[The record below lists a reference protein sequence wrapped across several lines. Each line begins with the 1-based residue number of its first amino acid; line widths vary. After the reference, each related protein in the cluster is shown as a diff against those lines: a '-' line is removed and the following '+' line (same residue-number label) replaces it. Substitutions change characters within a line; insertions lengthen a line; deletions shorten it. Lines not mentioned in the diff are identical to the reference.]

1 MSYLLAAMSN
11 DDKARFVPYPN
22 DWRWFVANSGD
33 LKVGLGGKRPSHGEG
48 GTDKEA
54 LVLQT
59 HALHHFMIHDND
71 NDGMMAHGK
80 QYHLATILQPMI
92 SRLIRK
98 PVSRG

>member
-33 LKVGLGGKRPSHGEG
+33 LKVGLGGKRPGHGEG

-54 LVLQT
+54 LVLET
-59 HALHHFMIHDND
+59 HTLQKFYMIIILYD
-71 NDGMMAHGK
+71 K
-80 QYHLATILQPMI
+80 QSSVPPSSLN
-92 SRLIRK
+92 S
-98 PVSRG
+98 